1 MIEIV
6 GVRFKPVGRIY
17 YFSPEQQ
24 TFHLGDEI
32 VVNTKKGQELGTIV
46 LANRQEDEQ
55 NVFLPL
61 KPILRYATESDKAR
75 YLDNQLLAKEALA
88 TCQQYV
94 KILKL
99 PMSVLDSEYTLNKEK
114 LIISFTSE
122 NRIDFRELVKMLASV
137 YKTRIELRQ
146 IGDRDAAKILG
157 GIGPCG
163 RTLCCST
170 FLGDFAPVSI
180 KMAKE
185 QNLSLNPTKISGVCG
200 RLMCCLKYEND
211 YYEEMNQRLPDLG
224 DTVMTEEGQG
234 RVIAINAIN
243 MTITIKLIENERILD
258 YSLEKY
264 EMQLS

>member
-6 GVRFKPVGRIY
+6 GVRFKPIGRIY

-24 TFHLGDEI
+24 VFQVGDE
-32 VVNTKKGQELGTIV
+32 VVVETQKGQELGTIV
-46 LANRQEDEQ
+46 LANRQEEEQ

-61 KPILRYATESDKAR
+61 KPILRYASTSDKAR
-75 YLDNQLLAKEALA
+75 YLDNQKLAKEAFIN
-88 TCQQYV
+88 CKQYV
-94 KILKL
+94 KDLGL
-99 PMSVLDSEYTLNKEK
+99 PMKVLESEYTLNREK
-114 LIISFTSE
+114 LIINFVSE

-146 IGDRDAAKILG
+146 VGDRDAAKLLG

-224 DTVMTEEGQG
+224 DVVAIEEGRG
-234 RVIAINAIN
+234 RVIAINAIKQE
-243 MTITIKLIENERILD
+243 ITLKLIDAEKIVS
-258 YSLEKY
+258 YSLEDY
-264 EMQLS
+264 EMHLS